1 VRFGFWR
8 EFKRRDRDRDRES
21 SIQLV
26 HCFVFELVRKGRS
39 RTLSVFEVGRL
50 SVCLL
55 VGTKGFLL
63 ERERERERE
72 RDTDRECVC
81 VCFFARF
88 EIVRSIKSIARGCWN
103 SIEKT
108 RGVLAPKQRVCVQE
122 ECASNKLG
130 PVGE

>member
-1 VRFGFWR
+1 MRA
-8 EFKRRDRDRDRES
+8 
-21 SIQLV
+21 
-26 HCFVFELVRKGRS
+26 
-39 RTLSVFEVGRL
+39 LSVFEVARL

-55 VGTKGFLL
+55 VDTKVFLL
-63 ERERERERE
+63 ERERERE
-72 RDTDRECVC
+72 TDRECVY

-88 EIVRSIKSIARGCWN
+88 EIVRSIKSIARGWWN

-108 RGVLAPKQRVCVQE
+108 RGVLLPKQRVYVQE

>member
-8 EFKRRDRDRDRES
+8 VLKRRDRDRDRES

-26 HCFVFELVRKGRS
+26 HCFVFELVRKGRL
-39 RTLSVFEVGRL
+39 RALSVFEVGRL

-63 ERERERERE
+63 EKERERERE
-72 RDTDRECVC
+72 RSRETDRECVRA
-81 VCFFARF
+81 CFFGRF
-88 EIVRSIKSIARGCWN
+88 EIVRSIKSIARGCW
-103 SIEKT
+103 
-108 RGVLAPKQRVCVQE
+108 R
-122 ECASNKLG
+122 

>member
-63 ERERERERE
+63 ERERETESE
-72 RDTDRECVC
+72 IQTESVCACVFLRDLR
-81 VCFFARF
+81 
-88 EIVRSIKSIARGCWN
+88 
-103 SIEKT
+103 
-108 RGVLAPKQRVCVQE
+108 L
-122 ECASNKLG
+122 
-130 PVGE
+130 